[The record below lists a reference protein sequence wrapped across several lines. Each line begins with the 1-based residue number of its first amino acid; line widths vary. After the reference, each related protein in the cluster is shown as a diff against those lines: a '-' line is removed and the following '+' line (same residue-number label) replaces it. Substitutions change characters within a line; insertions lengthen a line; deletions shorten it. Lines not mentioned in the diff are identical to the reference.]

1 MVRRLAAVIAV
12 LGISIGTAA
21 AQEVNARA
29 ALQASLKAMGGET
42 LKTIQYSGVGWS
54 SLIGQTYGLDE
65 DWPHFE
71 VSAYTRAIDYDARW
85 SREDYTRRQGSYP
98 TLGRVPMPEQRMTAI
113 VSGGYAWDV
122 RDNTPVPLTRPY
134 LDGVSFS
141 DLRQLELALT
151 PHGALRA
158 GLAAT
163 DATAIT
169 LPIVGASDFGLSQFG
184 RRVTA
189 RRNRNQSRRAVTAV
203 QRWHE
208 RDTNA
213 LALFVRKHTSAR

>member
-1 MVRRLAAVIAV
+1 MVRRLAAVVAV

-21 AQEVNARA
+21 AQEADARA

-42 LKTIQYSGVGWS
+42 LKTIQYSGAGWS

-71 VSAYTRAIDYDARW
+71 VSAYSRAIDYDARW
-85 SREDYTRRQGSYP
+85 SREDYTRRQGNYP

-113 VSGGYAWDV
+113 VSGTYAWDV
-122 RDNTPVPLTRPY
+122 RDNMPVPLTRPY

-151 PHGALRA
+151 PHGALKA
-158 GLAAT
+158 GLEAY
-163 DATAIT
+163 
-169 LPIVGASDFGLSQFG
+169 P
-184 RRVTA
+184 
-189 RRNRNQSRRAVTAV
+189 
-203 QRWHE
+203 
-208 RDTNA
+208 
-213 LALFVRKHTSAR
+213 